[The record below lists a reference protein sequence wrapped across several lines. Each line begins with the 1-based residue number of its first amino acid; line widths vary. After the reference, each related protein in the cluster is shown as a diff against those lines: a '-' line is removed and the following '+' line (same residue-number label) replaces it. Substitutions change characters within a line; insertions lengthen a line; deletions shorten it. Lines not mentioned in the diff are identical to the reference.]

1 MPKLP
6 DLKADLEKFKQLRP
20 CMKSYQAEEEVL
32 CYVVNYHPSHAEK
45 EWVAMKVEL
54 LNNFYSTGILAID
67 ALTDHI
73 FKTTNIDE
81 RLEKGDQSL
90 ISEIAELTV
99 NGKKRINY
107 SFATKYCALHEPS
120 KFPIYDSIVAAIFTS
135 LFMKG
140 LLPGFS
146 YSRLRKAQTRY
157 CLSKAAFEKKLHEY
171 DFFVEVYD
179 CFMKAA
185 NLTDYCYRQVDNY
198 LWGSHKL
205 SNAKYG
211 QFEIEKIADIAKNI
225 YQEYK
230 EK

>member
-1 MPKLP
+1 M
-6 DLKADLEKFKQLRP
+6 
-20 CMKSYQAEEEVL
+20 AEEEVL
-32 CYVVNYHPSHAEK
+32 CYVFKYHHSHTEK

-73 FKTTNIDE
+73 FKIANIDE

-120 KFPIYDSIVAAIFTS
+120 KFPIYDSIVAAVFTS
-135 LFMKG
+135 LFIKG
-140 LLPGFS
+140 YLPGFS
-146 YSRLRKAQTRY
+146 YSRSKKEQTRY
-157 CLSKAAFEKKLHEY
+157 CMSKTAFEERLHEY

-179 CFMKAA
+179 CFMEAA
-185 NLTDYCYRQVDNY
+185 NLTKFNYREVDWY

-205 SNAKYG
+205 SNQKFG